1 MDVFKEKYRNFSLV
15 NSVEGVFIEWFVK
28 SYLNV
33 NYLVNLLKGVDDK
46 WIKYYNGKN
55 VNVLLKEVLK
65 KGVG

>member
-1 MDVFKEKYRNFSLV
+1 MDVFKEKYRNFLLV

-46 WIKYYNGKN
+46 WIKDYNGKN